1 MNVDRSPTSTAA
13 GIWPL
18 MMTVPGHPS
27 ATTRSLAPS
36 ANAGYVSVK
45 RNAQHAGIMPA
56 AVYKRIHAGQL
67 GEGVQRHGGR
77 YLIHPQCADAAW
89 ATHGKPCNSQSA
101 RLEARLM
108 ASADRI
114 ADELAEQPADYC
126 RVAMWRWVAKLV
138 ST

>member
-1 MNVDRSPTSTAA
+1 
-13 GIWPL
+13 
-18 MMTVPGHPS
+18 MTIPVHPN
-27 ATTRSLAPS
+27 ATNRLPVGS

-45 RNAQHAGIMPA
+45 QYAQHQGVTPA
-56 AVYKRIHAGQL
+56 AIYQRIHAGQL
-67 GEGVQRHGGR
+67 GDAVHRAGGR
-77 YLIHPQCADAAW
+77 YLIHQQRADLAW

-114 ADELAEQPADYC
+114 ADELAGQPADYC
-126 RVAMWRWVAKLV
+126 RVAMWRWVAELV